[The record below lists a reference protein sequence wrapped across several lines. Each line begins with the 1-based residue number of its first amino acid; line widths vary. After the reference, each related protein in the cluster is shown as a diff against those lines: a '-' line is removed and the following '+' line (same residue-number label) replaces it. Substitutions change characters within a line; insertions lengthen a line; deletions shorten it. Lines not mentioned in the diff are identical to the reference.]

1 MSELFRKK
9 NMERVTAPEQL
20 NDYIRVSNPG
30 VWMLLAAIIILLVGV
45 CVWGV
50 FGHLDTETKTAG
62 VCENG
67 TLVCYVRESDMDGV
81 QVGTLISVGEKEYAV
96 KEIAANPVRLDGE
109 SEAYLLHLS
118 GLTAEDWVYAVT
130 ADCPLADGTYPV
142 SVITERVAPLS
153 FVLN

>member
-9 NMERVTAPEQL
+9 SMERVTSPEQL
-20 NDYIRVSNPG
+20 NDYIRVSDPG
-30 VWMLLAAIIILLVGV
+30 VWMLLAAIIILLAGV
-45 CVWGV
+45 CVWGI
-50 FGHLDTETKTAG
+50 FGHLDTKTETAG

-67 TLVCYVRESDMDGV
+67 TLVCYIKKEDMDGV
-81 QVGTLISVGEKEYAV
+81 QAGTLISVEGNECTV
-96 KEIAANPVRLDGE
+96 KEVSADPVRLDGE
-109 SEAYLLHLS
+109 SNAYLLYTS

-130 ADCPLADGTYPV
+130 ADCPLADGTYAV